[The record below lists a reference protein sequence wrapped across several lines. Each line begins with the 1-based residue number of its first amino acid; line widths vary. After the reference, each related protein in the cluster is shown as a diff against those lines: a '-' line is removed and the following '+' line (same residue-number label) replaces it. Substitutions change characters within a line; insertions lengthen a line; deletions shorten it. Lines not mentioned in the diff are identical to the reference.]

1 MIPVINNEYDEM
13 NEMILKTYQKEKIR
27 YLLREKYIN
36 EMEIEELRKRKEM
49 YIHMGSNIKNHEVVF
64 VDDDNIKTDYIQ

>member
-1 MIPVINNEYDEM
+1 
-13 NEMILKTYQKEKIR
+13 MILEKQQKEKIR
-27 YLLREKYIN
+27 YLLREKFIN
-36 EMEIEELRKRKEM
+36 ETELEELRKRKEM